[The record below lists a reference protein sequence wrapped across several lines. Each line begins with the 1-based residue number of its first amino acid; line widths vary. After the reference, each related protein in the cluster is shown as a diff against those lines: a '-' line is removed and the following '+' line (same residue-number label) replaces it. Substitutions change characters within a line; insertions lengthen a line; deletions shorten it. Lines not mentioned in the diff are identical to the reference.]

1 MTKKRK
7 SSFRGKVNK
16 DSKRQTSGYGYL
28 NLPKG
33 ISVFNPEP
41 KSMVKLDFMPYKVTS
56 KRHPD
61 RNVEDEIAVPGSLW
75 YKLPFKIHRN
85 VGVDNDRVVCLTSI
99 GKPCPICEKRS
110 EMIRQ
115 EADKED
121 SDALKQSLRNLYVV
135 IPLDSKKHDADP
147 HILDMSQYLCQ
158 EEINNTLE
166 EDEEFEIFPDL
177 EEGWTMK
184 CRFDASTMGTSKPF
198 AELGKVT
205 PIERKEQ
212 YTEDILDDI
221 PNLDEVLN
229 ILSYKELE
237 AKFLELDEEEDPD
250 EKEQEEEQLT
260 TRRRKT
266 KEPEETPDEEKPT
279 RTRKHKG
286 EEPEEEVEEVEE
298 AKPKRTRRK
307 PAEEKKETLD
317 DKCPHGHTFG
327 EDCDEY
333 PKDCNDCDEWDACGE
348 EQDKKIEYVYSKSK

>member
-1 MTKKRK
+1 MAKKRK

-33 ISVFNPEP
+33 VSVFNPEP
-41 KSMVKLDFMPYKVTS
+41 KSTVKLDFMPYEVTS

-85 VGVDNDRVVCLTSI
+85 VGVDNDKVVCLTSI
-99 GKPCPICEKRS
+99 GKACPVCEKRA
-110 EMIRQ
+110 ELIRQ

-121 SDALKQSLRNLYVV
+121 TDGLKQSKRNLYCV
-135 IPLDSKKHDADP
+135 IPLDSKKHDAEP
-147 HILDMSQYLCQ
+147 HIMDMSQYLCQ

-166 EDEEFEIFPDL
+166 EDEDYEVFPDL
-177 EEGWTMK
+177 EEGLTMR
-184 CRFDASTMGTSKPF
+184 CRFDAGTIGSSKPF

-205 PIERKEQ
+205 PVERKEQ

-237 AKFLELDEEEDPD
+237 AKFLELDEEDVN
-250 EKEQEEEQLT
+250 EE
-260 TRRRKT
+260 
-266 KEPEETPDEEKPT
+266 
-279 RTRKHKG
+279 
-286 EEPEEEVEEVEE
+286 EEPEEEVPTRKRKTRDEEPEE
-298 AKPKRTRRK
+298 EKPKRTRK
-307 PAEEKKETLD
+307 VKEEESEEEVEEEKPKRTRKRKETQD
-317 DKCPHGHTFG
+317 DDNKCPHGHEFG
-327 EDCDEY
+327 KDCDEY
-333 PKDCNDCDEWDACGE
+333 PKDCNDCDLWDECGE
-348 EQDKKIEYVYSKSK
+348 EQDKK